1 MDPSSDEKKYIICPI
16 CNKPNPKGTRFC
28 QYCWGAVLNQDN
40 PLSEEEADEIQIQR
54 EKYRGRKKKIRI
66 GIIGGAVGVVILL
79 VMLVIINYT
88 DMLSVPPAEVNSDS
102 LPGQWAMFHH
112 DIFRT
117 GSTGKSDI
125 LPEGKLKWS
134 FSTEGAIHSSPAV
147 VEDKV
152 FFGSQDYKLYV
163 LDAETGTK
171 EWEFATGSRVD
182 SSPAVADGIV
192 YFGSNDSKLY
202 ALDMES
208 GDLVWDFKTSYPVR
222 SSAAIADGT
231 LYFGSDDYLLYAVD
245 AKTGKEFWHYD
256 TDSPAGVS
264 PLVDN
269 GIVYYGAAG
278 GYSYALNCENGQRRL
293 RYSTRYAVYSS
304 PVVAE
309 GVVYFTTANGLVVAV
324 DGKARTWLW
333 EHEIRPVWAQL
344 WAMMTWLPKPPEQS
358 GFLWT
363 LSLRR
368 ANTTTPVI
376 DGNIMYLGSGEYIV
390 ALDLNSQKILWEFKT
405 GGIVRSS
412 PAKSGPVVYAGSD
425 DGYLY
430 AVDAATGE
438 LKWQYETGSAITSSP
453 AVVDG
458 VVYVGSHDGNLYA
471 IE

>member
-1 MDPSSDEKKYIICPI
+1 MD
-16 CNKPNPKGTRFC
+16 
-28 QYCWGAVLNQDN
+28 
-40 PLSEEEADEIQIQR
+40 
-54 EKYRGRKKKIRI
+54 
-66 GIIGGAVGVVILL
+66 
-79 VMLVIINYT
+79 
-88 DMLSVPPAEVNSDS
+88 
-102 LPGQWAMFHH
+102 
-112 DIFRT
+112 
-117 GSTGKSDI
+117 
-125 LPEGKLKWS
+125 
-134 FSTEGAIHSSPAV
+134 
-147 VEDKV
+147 
-152 FFGSQDYKLYV
+152 
-163 LDAETGTK
+163 
-171 EWEFATGSRVD
+171 
-182 SSPAVADGIV
+182 
-192 YFGSNDSKLY
+192 
-202 ALDMES
+202 S

-222 SSAAIADGT
+222 SSPAIADGT
-231 LYFGSDDYLLYAVD
+231 LYFGSDDYLLYAID

-293 RYSTRYAVYSS
+293 RYGTRYAVYSS
-304 PVVAE
+304 PVVDE
-309 GVVYFTTANGLVVAV
+309 DVVYFTTANGLVIAV
-324 DGKARTWLW
+324 DGMARTWLW

-390 ALDLNSQKILWEFKT
+390 ALDLNNQQILWEFKT

-412 PAKSGPVVYAGSD
+412 PAKAGPVVYAGSD

-438 LKWQYETGSAITSSP
+438 LKWQYKTGSAITSSP

-458 VVYVGSHDGNLYA
+458 VVYVGSHDSNLYA